1 MGIYNF
7 LEKYFIEKEYINKGV
22 VEGRFEMKEIM
33 IFMFFVCGFV
43 FNVSY

>member
-1 MGIYNF
+1 MGIHNP
-7 LEKYFIEKEYINKGV
+7 LERYFIEKEHINKGV
-22 VEGRFEMKEIM
+22 AEGRFEMKEIL